1 MTIAITAVGKDL
13 ESEVDQ
19 RFARAC
25 YFQVFSSDG
34 SLIEV
39 IDNRRNVCSVFPPRD
54 EICALLQDKRV
65 DLVVTGHFVLG
76 ARKALQCAGIRM
88 LQQPS
93 GTVREALQLAIG
105 VRHDPRPTEAQMGA
119 S

>member
-1 MTIAITAVGKDL
+1 MRIAITAVGKDL

-39 IDNRRNVCSVFPPRD
+39 IDNRRNVCSAFPPRD
-54 EICALLQDKRV
+54 EICALLLDKGV
-65 DLVVTGHFVLG
+65 DLVVTGRFVLG

-88 LQQPS
+88 LEQPLA
-93 GTVREALQLAIG
+93 TVREAIQLAIG
-105 VRHDPRPTEAQMGA
+105 VRPDPGPTEAQMGV